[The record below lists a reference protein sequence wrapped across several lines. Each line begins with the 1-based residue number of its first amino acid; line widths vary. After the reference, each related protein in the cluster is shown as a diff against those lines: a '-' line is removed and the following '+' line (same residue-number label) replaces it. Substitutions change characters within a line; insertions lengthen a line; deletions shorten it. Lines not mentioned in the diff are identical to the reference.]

1 MDIYKLL
8 EDLTGKYG
16 PSGKEDVLAE
26 FIISEAKKYCD
37 EITTDVLGNVI
48 ARKKG
53 NGAKLMFSAHMDSIG
68 LIVTHIEKEGF
79 LRVGAVGGIDPH
91 KILFSPVKFHNGT
104 KAVVM
109 KEEKVT
115 YANLKVEHLLL
126 DIGAKSAEEAEKMVQ
141 PGDMA
146 VFATETM
153 KLEGES
159 PSIVSPYMDNRVAC
173 GILLAVMEKL
183 QGQSVENDIY
193 FVFSVQEEVGLR
205 GAKPAAYAIDPAY
218 GIAVDVTG
226 VCDLPESSKGA
237 TSKLGDGAG
246 VKIMDR
252 SIICHPEV
260 VEILEKIATEK
271 KIAHQRDII
280 KMGGTDAGVIHT
292 SRGGVKTGGISVPCR
307 YIHSPSEMA
316 NLGDIQAC
324 IDLSL
329 GLCQYPLE
337 KKS

>member
-1 MDIYKLL
+1 MDIYQLL
-8 EDLTGKYG
+8 ADLVEKYG
-16 PSGKEDVLAE
+16 PSGKEEGIAD
-26 FIISEAKKYCD
+26 FIVAKAKKYCD
-37 EITTDVLGNVI
+37 EVTTDVLGNVI
-48 ARKKG
+48 AHKKG
-53 NGAKLMFSAHMDSIG
+53 KGAKLMFSAHMDSIG
-68 LIVTHIEKEGF
+68 LIVTHIEEEGF

-115 YANLKVEHLLL
+115 YANLKVENLLL
-126 DIGAKSAEEAEKMVQ
+126 DIGAKSREEAMKMVQ
-141 PGDMA
+141 AGDMA

-153 KLEGES
+153 KLEGDS

-173 GILLAVMEKL
+173 GVLLAVMEQL
-183 QGQSVENDIY
+183 QGKTVENDLY

-205 GAKPAAYAIDPAY
+205 GAKPAAYAVDPAY

-226 VCDLPESSKGA
+226 VCDVPESTKGA

-252 SIICHPEV
+252 SVICHPEV

-271 KIAHQRDII
+271 KILSQRDII
-280 KMGGTDAGVIHT
+280 KMGGTDAGVIHN
-292 SRGGVKTGGISVPCR
+292 SRAGVKTGGISIPCR

-316 NLGDIQAC
+316 NLGDVQAC

-329 GLCQYPLE
+329 ALCEYPLE
-337 KKS
+337 KKV